1 MKAVVYYEQGTAD
14 VLHTEEVAK
23 PGIQPDEVLIQVKA
37 VGLNPVDTYFRSGK
51 RSVSS
56 FPAIPHFDA
65 AGIVEK
71 VGSSAGNFQPGD
83 RVWGTNIPSAA
94 AEWAAAPA
102 SNVFPLPEAMSF
114 TEGASLGI
122 PALTAHLA
130 LFFRAALQ
138 PEETVLIYGGAGA
151 VGHAAIQL
159 AKHHNAFVVTT
170 ASSTEKHE
178 IAHRAGAD
186 IVLNLNDESW
196 KEDFASASGQPG
208 ADVILDMSFSEN
220 ADTDLQILSPGGRIV
235 AVGSPVNNM
244 PSFPWQLLNKKYASI
259 LGILLFT
266 APAPALQE
274 AASGVQRTYE
284 QGVFYPH
291 VARTYPMDEAAQAHK
306 DLENKRYSGNL
317 VLTVSEY
324 I

>member
-1 MKAVVYYEQGTAD
+1 VKAIVYYEQGTPE
-14 VLHTEEVAK
+14 VLTTEEVEK
-23 PGIQPDEVLIQVKA
+23 PDIQPDEVLIRVKA

-51 RSVSS
+51 RPVSI

-65 AGIVEK
+65 AGIVEE
-71 VGSSAGNFQPGD
+71 VGSSAVSFQPGD
-83 RVWGTNIPSAA
+83 RVWGTNIPNAA

-102 SNVFPLPEAMSF
+102 SNIFPLPEAMSF
-114 TEGASLGI
+114 AEGASLGI

-178 IAHRAGAD
+178 IARRAGAD
-186 IVLNLNDESW
+186 MVLNLNDESW
-196 KEDFASASGQPG
+196 KEDFAAASGQPG

-235 AVGSPVNNM
+235 AVGSPVNNT

-274 AASGVQRTYE
+274 AASGVQRAYE
-284 QGVFYPH
+284 RGVFSPH
-291 VARTYPMDEAAQAHK
+291 VARTYSMDEAAEAHT

-317 VLTVSEY
+317 VLTISD
-324 I
+324 

>member
-1 MKAVVYYEQGTAD
+1 MKAVVYYEQGTPE
-14 VLHTEEVAK
+14 VLTIEEVEK
-23 PGIQPDEVLIQVKA
+23 PGIKPDEILIRVKA
-37 VGLNPVDTYFRSGK
+37 AGLNPVDTYFRSGK
-51 RSVSS
+51 RPVSS

-65 AGIVEK
+65 AGIVEE

-102 SNVFPLPEAMSF
+102 SNIFPLPDTMSF

-138 PEETVLIYGGAGA
+138 PGETVFIYGGAGA

-159 AKHHNAFVVTT
+159 AKHHNAFVITT
-170 ASSTEKHE
+170 ASTNEKNE
-178 IAHRAGAD
+178 IARRAGAD
-186 IVLNLNDESW
+186 VVLNLNDNGW
-196 KEDFASASGQPG
+196 KEDFASASGKPG

-220 ADTDLQILSPGGRIV
+220 AATDLHILSPGGRIV

-244 PSFPWQLLNKKYASI
+244 PAFPWQLLNQKYASI

-266 APAPALQE
+266 APLPALQK
-274 AASGVQRTYE
+274 AASGVQQSYE
-284 QGVFYPH
+284 QGLFSPH
-291 VARTYPMDEAAQAHK
+291 IARTYPMDEAAQAHE
-306 DLENKRYSGNL
+306 DLENKRYAGNL
-317 VLTVSEY
+317 VLTVSE
-324 I
+324 

>member
-1 MKAVVYYEQGTAD
+1 MKAVVYYEQGPAD
-14 VLHTEEVAK
+14 VLTTEEVNK

-51 RSVSS
+51 RPVSS

-65 AGIVEK
+65 AGIVEE
-71 VGSSAGNFQPGD
+71 VGSSAGNLQPGD

-122 PALTAHLA
+122 PALTAHMA

-178 IAHRAGAD
+178 IARRAGAD
-186 IVLNLNDESW
+186 VVLNLNDKSW

-220 ADTDLQILSPGGRIV
+220 ADTDLQVLSPGGRIV
-235 AVGSPVNNM
+235 AVGSPVNPM
-244 PSFPWQLLNKKYASI
+244 PTFPWQLLNKKYASI
-259 LGILLFT
+259 MGILLFT
-266 APAPALQE
+266 APSAALQE
-274 AASGVQRTYE
+274 AASGVQRAYE
-284 QGVFYPH
+284 QGAFSPH
-291 VARTYPMDEAAQAHK
+291 VARTYPIDEVVQAHK

-317 VLTVSEY
+317 VLTISD
-324 I
+324 